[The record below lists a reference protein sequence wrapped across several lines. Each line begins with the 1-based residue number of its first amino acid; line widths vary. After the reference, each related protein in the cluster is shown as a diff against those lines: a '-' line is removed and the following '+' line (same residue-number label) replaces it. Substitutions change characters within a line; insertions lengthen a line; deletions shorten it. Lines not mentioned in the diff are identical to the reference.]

1 MRIVKKSMMAA
12 ALLGAASAAVLAGQS
27 RAMGLFNAGYVQENL
42 VSDDTSKIPADHED
56 PALINPWGNAFF
68 PAAAFWIND
77 NGTGLSALYDGDG
90 TLVGGGSTA
99 LAVIVPPPTGETGP
113 STPTGIVANTS
124 GVFKLTT
131 PFSGAAAFIFATE
144 DGTISAWNGPVGFS
158 GPAQLEVDNSKAAC
172 INGAPGAIYK
182 GLAEGETTAGV
193 FLYATNFACGTVDVF
208 NGTFAQV
215 SPSGGFKDVLIPS
228 GYAPF
233 GIQNILGNLVV
244 TYAKQDAEKHDD
256 DAGPGHGFVDVFDS
270 NGNLIKRL
278 VQRFPLNSPW
288 GIVQA
293 PLNFGPLSGDLLIG
307 NFGDGRINA
316 FNLVSGQFLG
326 TLNDKL
332 NRPVTIEGL
341 WSLVFGGATQSD
353 PGVLYFTSGP
363 NDEADGLFGKL
374 TPQ

>member
-1 MRIVKKSMMAA
+1 MRSAKKSMIAT
-12 ALLGAASAAVLAGQS
+12 ALLGAVSMVPIAGQS
-27 RAMGLFNAGYVQENL
+27 HAMGSLNGGYVQENL
-42 VSDDTSKIPADHED
+42 VSDNTSKIPADHED
-56 PALINPWGNAFF
+56 PTLINPWGNAFF
-68 PAAAFWIND
+68 PGAAFWIND
-77 NGTGLSALYDGDG
+77 NGEGLSALYNGDG
-90 TLVGGGSTA
+90 SLVGGGSTA
-99 LAVIVPPPTGETGP
+99 LAVTVPPPTGEPGP
-113 STPTGIVANTS
+113 AAPTGIVANTS
-124 GVFKLTT
+124 GVFKLTS

-144 DGTISAWNGPVGFS
+144 DGTISAWNGGVGFP

-172 INGAPGAIYK
+172 SDGAPGAVYK
-182 GLAEGETTAGV
+182 GLAEGETTSGV

-208 NGTFAQV
+208 NGSFGQV
-215 SPSGGFKDVLIPS
+215 SAPGGFKDSLIPS

-233 GIQNILGNLVV
+233 GIQNINGNLVI

-256 DAGPGHGFVDVFDS
+256 DAGPGHGFVDVFDT

-288 GIVQA
+288 GIALA

-307 NFGDGRINA
+307 NFGDGHINA
-316 FNLVSGQFLG
+316 FSLISGQFMG
-326 TLNDKL
+326 TLN
-332 NRPVTIEGL
+332 NQQNHPVTIQGL
-341 WSLVFGGATQSD
+341 WSLVFGGATLSD